1 MVDLDLDNR
10 TVVLKDNR
18 TVVVLKDNSK
28 VGEEKAALQLRS
40 NNHNSR
46 ENDDKK
52 KFFNRTLEKIFR
64 VIL

>member
-10 TVVLKDNR
+10 TVVLKDN
-18 TVVVLKDNSK
+18 SK
-28 VGEEKAALQLRS
+28 GEEAKAALQLRS